1 MANDLGISDPSFLAE
16 DFKWIGPNVVST
28 GKLSKE
34 EYLAAGRFFNL
45 RGSFPDLDYRAHDFR
60 LDPDDP
66 LTVRCTARTVGTMR
80 GELRLRSETI
90 PPNGVR
96 MVCPP
101 EAVSMTFDKKTG
113 KLVKLCSGFTMDRLV
128 GNTGGLC
135 GVMAAATVAGSPPSE
150 WELYPPATVVTR
162 FFARSVKQLK
172 EPQKIFLAP
181 FPETVM
187 IQLTKGVVA
196 SELGTKD
203 PDLLA
208 GEFTFCGP
216 IVGPLNKKTFLDAF
230 SSFNIRDA
238 IPDLDENYSNF
249 RVDPYDPYRVWYDT
263 KAKGTRTGPL
273 AGQEGNG
280 AKYFGPPEVGSM
292 TFDDDGFCTRLTAG
306 AVMDPTYGEFLLF
319 LYVQCCRISS
329 VFLILSFPALTGNT
343 GGLGGVFGI
352 FYATGIPLPA
362 LTTRPLPQILN
373 RAQKAVLSPI
383 TGQAVDDFIGVD
395 EKPAPTALVVN
406 KVVDAPKPPEDKT
419 FVLEKAPAAEA
430 PKPVAKAPVAPA
442 PEKPKVKPAPKKNT
456 SPIAI
461 AEEPADPVSDIF
473 SNLFGAKAEESKADK
488 APTKE
493 QRKPK
498 PAAKTRPVVKKEPP
512 VKTEAVVAKQK
523 AALRAAAEQRK
534 KEAEEKKA
542 TLAENAKQEAES
554 KQAALAEK
562 QKAAEEK
569 RLTAIAANEAKK
581 RELEEKKA
589 AAVKAASNI
598 VTKAKK
604 GATISLGFLNFGNKA
619 EEEPTQPSSA
629 PSKAPRGVPIIS
641 KWYENDDGS
650 ISGQISGSAAF
661 RDGETVTTSPIK
673 TKTGRDT
680 VVVTVS
686 GSK

>member
-1 MANDLGISDPSFLAE
+1 MKFSVHTVAAALMLAHSEAFIPSSRSVANLASDAALRFQRGTSLNLSFLDQIPNPFETDTDVVPRPPSTPPPVTNEPEALFSRARAILANDLGISDPSFLAE

-66 LTVRCTARTVGTMR
+66 LTIRCTARTVGTMR
-80 GELRLRSETI
+80 GELRLRSETM

-172 EPQKIFLAP
+172 EPEKIFLAP

-208 GEFTFCGP
+208 GGFTFCGP

-319 LYVQCCRISS
+319 LYVQCCRFSS
-329 VFLILSFPALTGNT
+329 VFLILSFPAYRQHWWSWWCVWYLLRDRDSIACINNT
-343 GGLGGVFGI
+343 
-352 FYATGIPLPA
+352 P
-362 LTTRPLPQILN
+362 
-373 RAQKAVLSPI
+373 
-383 TGQAVDDFIGVD
+383 
-395 EKPAPTALVVN
+395 PT
-406 KVVDAPKPPEDKT
+406 
-419 FVLEKAPAAEA
+419 
-430 PKPVAKAPVAPA
+430 
-442 PEKPKVKPAPKKNT
+442 
-456 SPIAI
+456 
-461 AEEPADPVSDIF
+461 SD
-473 SNLFGAKAEESKADK
+473 SE
-488 APTKE
+488 
-493 QRKPK
+493 
-498 PAAKTRPVVKKEPP
+498 
-512 VKTEAVVAKQK
+512 
-523 AALRAAAEQRK
+523 
-534 KEAEEKKA
+534 
-542 TLAENAKQEAES
+542 
-554 KQAALAEK
+554 
-562 QKAAEEK
+562 
-569 RLTAIAANEAKK
+569 
-581 RELEEKKA
+581 
-589 AAVKAASNI
+589 
-598 VTKAKK
+598 
-604 GATISLGFLNFGNKA
+604 
-619 EEEPTQPSSA
+619 
-629 PSKAPRGVPIIS
+629 
-641 KWYENDDGS
+641 
-650 ISGQISGSAAF
+650 
-661 RDGETVTTSPIK
+661 
-673 TKTGRDT
+673 
-680 VVVTVS
+680 
-686 GSK
+686 